1 MIFLNIEIIELT
13 ENNLEKYDIESFLFN
28 MIKECYN
35 LDYVPEFHKDVKNLS
50 EYYIQ
55 PEKNNFFFAID
66 SDNDKI
72 VGTCGIRGY
81 DKNYD
86 IKDREYNFINTAS
99 IWRLLVASDYRHN
112 GIATKL
118 INQTE
123 NFCKD
128 KYNEI
133 YLHTQKDSYGALAFW
148 SSRDYQIVEETND
161 EYGTIHLEKIL

>member
-13 ENNLEKYDIESFLFN
+13 ENNLEKYDVEAYLFK

-66 SDNDKI
+66 SDNDQI

-86 IKDREYNFINTAS
+86 IKDRCYNSTDTAS
-99 IWRLLVASDYRHN
+99 IWRLFVTTDYRHN
-112 GIATKL
+112 GIATRL
-118 INQTE
+118 LEQVE
-123 NFCKD
+123 NFCKNNY
-128 KYNEI
+128 KEI

>member
-1 MIFLNIEIIELT
+1 MIFLNIVILELT
-13 ENNLEKYDIESFLFN
+13 EDNFEKYDIEEFLFK

-35 LDYVPEFHKDVKNLS
+35 LDYVPEYHSDIKNLRD
-50 EYYIQ
+50 YYIK
-55 PEKNNFFFAID
+55 PEKNTFFFAVD

-86 IKDREYNFINTAS
+86 IKDREYNSINTAS

>member
-1 MIFLNIEIIELT
+1 MIFLNIKINELT
-13 ENNLEKYDIESFLFN
+13 ENNIKNYDIEGFLFK

-35 LDYVPEFHKDVKNLS
+35 LDYVPEYHSDIKNLN
-50 EYYIQ
+50 ECYIK
-55 PEKNNFFFAID
+55 PAKNTFFFAID
-66 SDNDKI
+66 TDNDQI

-81 DKNYD
+81 DKNYN
-86 IKDREYNFINTAS
+86 IKDRQYNSDNTAS
-99 IWRLLVASDYRHN
+99 IWRLLVESDYRHN

-118 INQTE
+118 IDQTE

-148 SSRDYQIVEETND
+148 LNRDYKIVEETND